1 MFDYEI
7 LRLIWWVLIGV
18 LLVGFAVTDGFDMGV
33 GALVP
38 IIGKNDTQRRVM
50 INSIAPHWDGNQV
63 WLITAGGALFAAW
76 PLVYATSF
84 SGFYLAM
91 ILTLAALWLR
101 PLGLDYRSKIEDPKW
116 RNTWDIC
123 ISISGFVP
131 PIIFGVAFGNLL
143 QGVPFQLSEFLMPTY
158 HGSFFGLLNPFALLC
173 GLVSLFMILM
183 QGSTWLQMKTTGEV
197 HVRAR
202 NVAQLAGLLTVAAFV
217 AAGFWIQNIDGYVIV
232 GGIDTNA
239 ASNPLNKEVI
249 REAGAWMKN
258 FENYPL
264 LWAAPVLGV
273 AMPLLA
279 VLASRLEKCAISFIT
294 SSLGVAGVIFTA
306 GFAMFPFIM
315 PSDLMPSHSLTMW
328 DATSSELTLNL
339 MTGVAFVMVP
349 IILGYTSWTY
359 YKMFGRLMISTLKTT
374 KTHFTKEHLLC
385 GISHGF

>member
-116 RNTWDIC
+116 RNSWDIC

-315 PSDLMPSHSLTMW
+315 PSDLMPSHSLTIW

-359 YKMFGRLMISTLKTT
+359 YKMFGRLDDQYIEDNKNSLY
-374 KTHFTKEHLLC
+374 
-385 GISHGF
+385 

>member
-18 LLVGFAVTDGFDMGV
+18 LLVGFAITDGFDMGV

-38 IIGKNDTQRRVM
+38 VIGKNDNERRVM
-50 INSIAPHWDGNQV
+50 INTIAPHWDGNQV

-91 ILTLAALWLR
+91 IVTLAALWLR
-101 PLGLDYRSKIEDPKW
+101 PLGLDYRSKIEEPKW

-143 QGVPFQLSEFLMPTY
+143 QGVPFQLSDFMMPTY

-183 QGSTWLQMKTTGEV
+183 QGSTWLQMKTTDQV

-202 NVAQLAGLLTVAAFV
+202 NVAQIMGLLTVAAFV
-217 AAGFWIQNIDGYVIV
+217 AAGFWVQSIEGYVITSA
-232 GGIDTNA
+232 IDTNA

-249 REAGAWMKN
+249 REVGAWMNN
-258 FENYPL
+258 FETYPL
-264 LWAAPVLGV
+264 LWTAPILGV
-273 AMPLLA
+273 VMPLLA
-279 VLASRLEKCAISFIT
+279 VLASRLEKGGIAFLA
-294 SSLGVAGVIFTA
+294 SSLGNAGVILTA

-328 DATSSELTLNL
+328 DSTSSELTLNL
-339 MTGVAFVMVP
+339 MTAVAAVMVP
-349 IILGYTSWTY
+349 VILGYTSWTY
-359 YKMFGRLMISTLKTT
+359 YKMFGRLDNKYIEDNKNSLY
-374 KTHFTKEHLLC
+374 
-385 GISHGF
+385 

>member
-18 LLVGFAVTDGFDMGV
+18 LLVGFTVTDGFDMGV

-359 YKMFGRLMISTLKTT
+359 YKMFGRLDDQYIEDNKNSLY
-374 KTHFTKEHLLC
+374 
-385 GISHGF
+385 

>member
-18 LLVGFAVTDGFDMGV
+18 LLVGFAITDGFDMGV

-38 IIGKNDTQRRVM
+38 VIGKNDTERRVM

-76 PLVYATSF
+76 PMVYATSF

-91 ILTLAALWLR
+91 IVTLAALWLR
-101 PLGLDYRSKIEDPKW
+101 PIGLDYRSKIEDPKW

-131 PIIFGVAFGNLL
+131 PVIFGVAFGNLL
-143 QGVPFQLSEFLMPTY
+143 QGVPFQLNEFAMPTY
-158 HGSFFGLLNPFALLC
+158 HGSFFGLLNPFGLLC

-183 QGSTWLQMKTTGEV
+183 QGATWLQMKTTGPV

-202 NVAQLAGLLTVAAFV
+202 NIAQLTGLLTVILFV
-217 AAGFWIQNIDGYVIV
+217 VAGFWVQNIDGYVITSA
-232 GGIDTNA
+232 IDTMGP
-239 ASNPLNKEVI
+239 SNPLNKEVA
-249 REAGAWMKN
+249 REAGAWMHN
-258 FENYPL
+258 FEQYPL
-264 LWAAPVLGV
+264 LWAAPALGV
-273 AMPLLA
+273 VMPLLA
-279 VLASRLEKCAISFIT
+279 VLASRIEKGGIAFLA
-294 SSLGVAGVIFTA
+294 SSLGNAGVIFTA
-306 GFAMFPFIM
+306 GFAMFPFVM
-315 PSDLMPSHSLTMW
+315 PSSLMPDHSLTMW

-349 IILGYTSWTY
+349 IILGYTTWCY
-359 YKMFGRLMISTLKTT
+359 YKMFGRLDDKFIEDNKNSLY
-374 KTHFTKEHLLC
+374 
-385 GISHGF
+385 